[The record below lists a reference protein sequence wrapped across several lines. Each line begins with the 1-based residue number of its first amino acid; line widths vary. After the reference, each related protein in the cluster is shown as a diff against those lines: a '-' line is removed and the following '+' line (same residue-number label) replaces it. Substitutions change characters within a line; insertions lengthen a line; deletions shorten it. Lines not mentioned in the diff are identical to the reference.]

1 MNNIEIG
8 FKLSFIGSSL
18 ATVEITLSSVK
29 QVYCQFTL
37 EHPLV
42 YLLRNWS
49 QTCVVEDSNF
59 KCLEEEE
66 PKISEITDEEIE
78 VAAKELLTNDVQQAK
93 EDEEEPLVS
102 LLSSHLSEYDALLD
116 EVAEGLLS
124 HEPELC
130 EEGVNGTYFL
140 KSTSGTPIGVFK
152 PIDEELSS
160 SENPK
165 SDPTKDDTE
174 SRTLTGI
181 QTGEAAYREV
191 AAYLIDDEHF
201 FGVPKTALV
210 QLSPSKKFKNRS
222 KIGSL
227 QEFVENDGASWDIG
241 PSAFPM
247 DEVHKIGIL
256 DLYTMNFD
264 RHGGNIL
271 FREDDEKG
279 ISLIPIDNGFSLPDT
294 LAIPN
299 LWFEWM
305 TWSQSKKPF
314 SPKSIEFLQRLDIA
328 KHVEMIS
335 KELQI
340 RPECLRVMT
349 VMGRLLKKAVAAGL
363 TLYDIGCLLCPVG
376 SDESPLAQA
385 WPKLSACEEDEIDFI
400 LDSVIAK

>member
-18 ATVEITLSSVK
+18 ATVEITFSSVK
-29 QVYCQFTL
+29 QVLCQFTL
-37 EHPLV
+37 EHPFV
-42 YLLRNWS
+42 YLLRNWTES
-49 QTCVVEDSNF
+49 
-59 KCLEEEE
+59 CLVDNGDLKLLEK

-78 VAAKELLTNDVQQAK
+78 VAAKELLTNAEVQKSQ
-93 EDEEEPLVS
+93 EEEPLVS
-102 LLSSHLSEYDALLD
+102 LLNSHLSDYDALLE
-116 EVAEGLLS
+116 EVAEGLLA

-140 KSTSGTPIGVFK
+140 KGTSGNPIGVFK
-152 PIDEELSS
+152 PVDEELMSE
-160 SENPK
+160 ENPK
-165 SDPTKDDTE
+165 SDFAAE
-174 SRTLTGI
+174 EERTQYFTGI

-191 AAYLIDDEHF
+191 AAYLIDDEKF

-210 QLSPSKKFKNRS
+210 QLSPQKKFKNRS
-222 KIGSL
+222 KVGSL

-241 PSAFPM
+241 PSAFPV

-256 DLYTMNFD
+256 DLYTLNFD

-271 FREDDEKG
+271 FKEDDEKG

-314 SPKSIEFLQRLDIA
+314 SQKSIEFLQRLDIA

-335 KELQI
+335 KELHI

-349 VMGRLLKKAVAAGL
+349 VMGHLLKKAVASGL
-363 TLYDIGCLLCPVG
+363 SLYDIGCLLCPVG
-376 SDESPLAQA
+376 SDSSPLADA
-385 WPKLSACEEDEIDFI
+385 WPKLSSCNEAEIDEV
-400 LDSVIAK
+400 LAELVQAKKN

>member
-42 YLLRNWS
+42 YLLRNWC
-49 QTCVVEDSNF
+49 QTCPADSNL
-59 KCLEEEE
+59 KCLDLDAE

-78 VAAKELLTNDVQQAK
+78 VAAKELLINDVQK
-93 EDEEEPLVS
+93 EQEEPLVS
-102 LLSSHLSEYDALLD
+102 LLNSHLSEYDALLD
-116 EVAEGLLS
+116 EVAEGLLA

-140 KSTSGTPIGVFK
+140 KSTKGAPIGVFK

-165 SDPTKDDTE
+165 SQDEDR
-174 SRTLTGI
+174 SLTGI

-191 AAYLIDDEHF
+191 AAYLIDDERF
-201 FGVPKTALV
+201 FGVPRTALV

-241 PSAFPM
+241 PSAFPV

-271 FREDDEKG
+271 FREDDKKG

-314 SPKSIEFLQRLDIA
+314 SPKSVEFLQRLDIA
-328 KHVEMIS
+328 KHVEKIS
-335 KELQI
+335 QELHI

-363 TLYDIGCLLCPVG
+363 SLYDIGCLLCPVG
-376 SDESPLAQA
+376 SDDSALSQM
-385 WPKLSACEEDEIDFI
+385 WPTLSSCAEEEIDSI
-400 LDSVIAK
+400 LETVIAK